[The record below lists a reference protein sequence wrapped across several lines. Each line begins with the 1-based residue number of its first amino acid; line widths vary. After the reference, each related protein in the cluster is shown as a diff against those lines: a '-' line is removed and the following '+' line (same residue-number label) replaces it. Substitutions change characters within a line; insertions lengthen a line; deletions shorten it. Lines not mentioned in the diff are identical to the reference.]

1 MIHLE
6 PVTDLNWRESLSVS
20 EEQKHYVANST
31 VLLARA
37 YAYREKGSYACII
50 YNDEKPVGMALY
62 YDCPEYQA
70 YDLSQLFIDKR
81 FQGNGYGKI
90 ATKLIL
96 EKMKAEGKYDKVV
109 LYYIDGNDVAKAMYE
124 KLGFNSTGEV
134 DGDEIMMEKVL

>member
-1 MIHLE
+1 M
-6 PVTDLNWRESLSVS
+6 
-20 EEQKHYVANST
+20 ANST

-50 YNDEKPVGMALY
+50 YNDEEPVGMALY
-62 YDCPEYQA
+62 YDCPEYEA

-96 EKMKAEGKYDKVV
+96 EKMKAEGRYDKVV
-109 LYYIDGNDVAKAMYE
+109 LCYIEGNDAAKAMYE